1 MAKSG
6 ASSFA
11 PANMQYKD
19 HKNEKTAQA
28 AASSLE
34 RAPRPARVPPGLQP
48 TQLLGAR
55 GAASR
60 GLSRG
65 APQLRLGLSCR
76 QREKAYAL
84 PCQPGPCNK

>member
-48 TQLLGAR
+48 TQL
-55 GAASR
+55 
-60 GLSRG
+60 
-65 APQLRLGLSCR
+65 QLKLTVSKKDTKRLGKSSILG
-76 QREKAYAL
+76 
-84 PCQPGPCNK
+84 GPATVR